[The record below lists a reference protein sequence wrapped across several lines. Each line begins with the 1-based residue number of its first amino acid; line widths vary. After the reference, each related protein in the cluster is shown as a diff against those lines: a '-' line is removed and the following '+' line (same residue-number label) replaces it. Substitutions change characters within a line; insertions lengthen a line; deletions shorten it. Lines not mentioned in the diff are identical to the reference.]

1 MPLIFVRRSLECLWR
16 VLVEHIQYLGLC
28 IYWEM
33 GIFGSPVVHA
43 WQKGPVYN
51 FYLMSCQ
58 HQRIDFYHL
67 PAAYFCLILLSSLWR
82 VPCHRNLLPVLEV
95 ATALSHLQAFI
106 YFLFH
111 FEHSFFCSWD
121 YASFKPQ
128 LKYNFPYVAQG
139 KCLSFM
145 PIISCVLSITVLIML
160 NFNFVFVSS
169 PTCWQVPLGQHLCL
183 FSSSYYPQYLAQ
195 CLTEWLFNKHL
206 LNNCMPI
213 VLGCEV
219 WERRGQR

>member
-1 MPLIFVRRSLECLWR
+1 MPVKSSGRTYTIPGTLYLLRNGDIWVPCCTCLAEGASL
-16 VLVEHIQYLGLC
+16 Q
-28 IYWEM
+28 
-33 GIFGSPVVHA
+33 F
-43 WQKGPVYN
+43 
-51 FYLMSCQ
+51 
-58 HQRIDFYHL
+58 L
-67 PAAYFCLILLSSLWR
+67 PNELSTSTYRLLSSACCLFPPDLVILTLEGSLSQKSSSSSGSSHSSVSPSSFYLFPLPLW
-82 VPCHRNLLPVLEV
+82 
-95 ATALSHLQAFI
+95 ALI
-106 YFLFH
+106 
-111 FEHSFFCSWD
+111 FCSWD

-145 PIISCVLSITVLIML
+145 PIVSCVLSITVLIML

-195 CLTEWLFNKHL
+195 CLTEWLCNKHL

-219 WERRGQR
+219 WEGRGQR